1 MTTPRLANGTAVAGR
16 SSSLYRRIVSLISA
30 LFLLLALIIAAG
42 VYLFVNKHEESFQQQ
57 RQEDA
62 VNSGGA
68 LINGYM
74 ETGEILLAAL
84 GAFGVDELQTQPQSV
99 QEFFQK
105 NPAFME
111 VTFVDSDGKTLFSAA
126 RHRPMLGNQFTVR
139 QSQWFRTAK
148 QGEKY
153 YSEVQTSPSDESYI
167 ILAQPFGNGM
177 VAAAQL
183 NMDGLWQKVAAISFG
198 RSGSIYVVNRQ
209 GRIIAHRDSR
219 MVTANRSIVDLHG
232 FEAILAA
239 GGNEYA
245 GISTSLDN
253 HQVRML
259 SRRIA
264 ATGWIVIAELP
275 LSEAREMSHRALV
288 AVPIG
293 LLALLALTAM
303 IFRHLLWNTVLKRL
317 DDLCRGARRLSLG
330 DLAFRHQLPE
340 RHDELTQVMEVFNS
354 MADDLEQRQQQQQE
368 QAAKLAEAYERS
380 EKELTERKR
389 AEAAL
394 TRLNEELE
402 RRVRER
408 TKSLERLNTDLTR
421 EIAGRQLLE
430 EKRQELESQLQQAQK
445 MEAIGTLAGGIAHD
459 FNNILGAIIGY
470 GEMVRDDLPPSSRN
484 DIEQV
489 LAAGQ
494 RAKEL
499 VKQILAFS
507 RQGASDKISMQP
519 STILKESLKLLR
531 SSIPTTIAI
540 RNDIAADCG
549 VILADPTQFQQIVM
563 NLCTNAYHAMENSGG
578 TMLVS
583 LKRREIPF
591 EELQGEGNQLPGP
604 YVVLSVRD
612 TGVGIAADVKERIFD
627 PYFTTKEIGKGTGMG
642 LAMIH
647 GIVKSHGGFIRC
659 QSLLGQGSTFEV
671 FLPITEGQFSVSEES
686 HDSISGGNEHLLLVD
701 DEQVLLDMNA
711 SMLRRLGYRVT
722 EKANS
727 FEALAAFTADPQGFD
742 LVLSDQT
749 MPGLT
754 GEHLA
759 RRILA
764 LRPHIPILLCTGY
777 SNLISE
783 EKVKALGIR
792 GLAMKPLAKRDVAA
806 LIRQALDQPAEPPP
820 QLEPSLDD
828 ADDHEYFQ
836 TISKL

>member
-1 MTTPRLANGTAVAGR
+1 MTTPRLVNGPGVAGR
-16 SSSLYRRIVSLISA
+16 SSSLYRRIVALISG
-30 LFLLLALIIAAG
+30 LFLLLALIIATG

-57 RQEDA
+57 RQVDA

-68 LINGYM
+68 LINSYM
-74 ETGEILLAAL
+74 ETGEIILAAL
-84 GAFGVDELQTQPQSV
+84 ASFGIDELQAQPQAV
-99 QEFFQK
+99 EEFFRA
-105 NPAFME
+105 NPVFME
-111 VTFVDSDGKTLFSAA
+111 VTFVDSHGKTLFSAA

-148 QGEKY
+148 QGDKY
-153 YSEVQTSPSDESYI
+153 YSDVQTSPSDESYI
-167 ILAQPFGNGM
+167 ILSLPFGNGM

-183 NMDGLWQKVAAISFG
+183 NMDGLWQKVATISFG

-209 GRIIAHRDSR
+209 GRIIAHRDPR
-219 MVTANRSIVDLHG
+219 MVTANRSINDGQGL
-232 FEAILAA
+232 EAILSA

-253 HQVRML
+253 HRVRIL
-259 SRRIA
+259 SRKIA
-264 ATGWIVIAELP
+264 TTGWIIIAELP
-275 LSEAREMSHRALV
+275 LSEAQEMSHRALV

-317 DDLCRGARRLSLG
+317 EELCRGARRLSQG

-340 RHDELTQVMEVFNS
+340 RGDELTQVMEVFNS
-354 MADDLEQRQQQQQE
+354 MADDLEQRQQKQKE
-368 QAAKLAEAYERS
+368 QAEKLAEAYGRS
-380 EKELTERKR
+380 EEELTERKR

-402 RRVRER
+402 QRVRDR
-408 TKSLERLNTDLTR
+408 TKTLERLNADLTR
-421 EIAGRQLLE
+421 EIGERQLLE
-430 EKRQELESQLQQAQK
+430 EKRQKLESQLQQAQK
-445 MEAIGTLAGGIAHD
+445 MEAIGTLAGGISHD
-459 FNNILGAIIGY
+459 FNNILGSIIGY
-470 GEMVRDDLPPSSRN
+470 GEMVRDDLPPSTRN

-489 LAAGQ
+489 LAAGL

-507 RQGASDKISMQP
+507 RQAASDKIFMQP
-519 STILKESLKLLR
+519 ASILKESLKLLR

-540 RNDIAADCG
+540 RNDIVADCG

-578 TMLVS
+578 TMMVS
-583 LKRREIPF
+583 LHRREIPL
-591 EELQGEGNQLPGP
+591 EELQGEEDQLPGP
-604 YVVLSVRD
+604 YVVLTVRD
-612 TGVGIAADVKERIFD
+612 TGVGIAPDVKERMFD
-627 PYFTTKEIGKGTGMG
+627 PFFTTKEIGKGTGMG

-647 GIVKSHGGFIRC
+647 GIVKIHGGFIRC
-659 QSLLGQGSTFEV
+659 HSVLGEGSTFEV
-671 FLPITEGQFSVSEES
+671 FLPATEGEHVVSEASHES
-686 HDSISGGNEHLLLVD
+686 VAGGKEHLLLVD

-711 SMLRRLGYRVT
+711 AMLRRLGYRVT
-722 EKANS
+722 EKADS
-727 FEALAAFTADPQGFD
+727 LEALAAFTADPQGFD

-764 LRPHIPILLCTGY
+764 LRPDMPILLCTGY

-792 GLAMKPLAKRDVAA
+792 GLAMKPLAKRDVAL
-806 LIRQALDQPAEPPP
+806 LIREALGQPAEPQP
-820 QLEPSLDD
+820 QAE
-828 ADDHEYFQ
+828 
-836 TISKL
+836 ISTANGG

>member
-1 MTTPRLANGTAVAGR
+1 MTTPRLINGPGVAGR
-16 SSSLYRRIVSLISA
+16 SSSLYRRIVTLISG
-30 LFLLLALIIAAG
+30 LFLLLALVIAAG

-74 ETGEILLAAL
+74 ETGEIVLAAL
-84 GAFGVDELQTQPQSV
+84 GTFGVDELRTQPQAV
-99 QEFFQK
+99 EEFFRA
-105 NPAFME
+105 NPVFME
-111 VTFVDSDGKTLFSAA
+111 VTFVDRDGKTLFSAA

-139 QSQWFRTAK
+139 QSQWFRTAR
-148 QGEKY
+148 QGDKY
-153 YSEVQTSPSDESYI
+153 YSDVQTSPNDESYI
-167 ILAQPFGNGM
+167 ILALPFSNGM

-183 NMDGLWQKVAAISFG
+183 NMDGLWQKVATISFG

-219 MVTANRSIVDLHG
+219 VVTANRGINDLAG
-232 FEAILAA
+232 FEAILVA

-245 GISTSLDN
+245 GLSTSLDN
-253 HQVRML
+253 HLVKIL

-264 ATGWIVIAELP
+264 TTGWIVIAELP
-275 LSEAREMSHRALV
+275 LSEAREMSHRALIT
-288 AVPIG
+288 VPIG

-303 IFRHLLWNTVLKRL
+303 IFRRLLWNTVLKRL
-317 DDLCRGARRLSLG
+317 DDLCRGARRLSRG
-330 DLAFRHQLPE
+330 DLGFRHQLPA
-340 RHDELTQVMEVFNS
+340 RGDELTQVMEVFNS
-354 MADDLEQRQQQQQE
+354 MADDLEQRQQQQKE
-368 QAAKLAEAYERS
+368 QAARLAEAYGRS
-380 EKELTERKR
+380 EEELTERKR

-402 RRVRER
+402 RRVRDR
-408 TKSLERLNTDLTR
+408 TKTLERLNADLTR
-421 EIAGRQLLE
+421 EISERQLLE
-430 EKRQELESQLQQAQK
+430 EKRQKLESQLQQAQK

-470 GEMVRDDLPPSSRN
+470 GEMVRDDLPPSARN

-507 RQGASDKISMQP
+507 RQAASDKISMQP
-519 STILKESLKLLR
+519 SSILKESLKLLR
-531 SSIPTTIAI
+531 SSIPSTIAI

-583 LKRREIPF
+583 LRRIDIPL
-591 EELQGEGNQLPGP
+591 EELQGEEDQLPGP
-604 YVVLSVRD
+604 YVVLTVRD
-612 TGVGIAADVKERIFD
+612 TGLGIAPDVKERMFD

-647 GIVKSHGGFIRC
+647 GIVNSHGGFIRC
-659 QSLLGQGSTFEV
+659 QSVLGQGSTFEV
-671 FLPITEGQFSVSEES
+671 FLPAAEGQHVVSEAS
-686 HDSISGGNEHLLLVD
+686 HDVIAGGNEHLLLVD
-701 DEQVLLDMNA
+701 DEQVLLEMNA
-711 SMLRRLGYRVT
+711 TMLRRLGYRVT
-722 EKANS
+722 EKADS

-764 LRPHIPILLCTGY
+764 LRPDTPILLCTGY

-783 EKVKALGIR
+783 EKIKTLGIR

-806 LIRQALDQPAEPPP
+806 LIRQAMGRPYEFPP
-820 QLEPSLDD
+820 QTEPSL
-828 ADDHEYFQ
+828 AHGR
-836 TISKL
+836 